1 MEYFFYRFYS
11 TLRQTCADQVCKK
24 VFNWIRQQ
32 RPGVF
37 QTGETPTS
45 NVFIADFID
54 MNDFE
59 FCKIVVALNSQIMQ
73 SPVDANDIVKDKGD
87 ILI

>member
-1 MEYFFYRFYS
+1 M
-11 TLRQTCADQVCKK
+11 CKK
-24 VFNWIRQQ
+24 VFDWIRQQ
-32 RPGVF
+32 RPGIF
-37 QTGETPTS
+37 QTGESPTS

-59 FCKIVVALNSQIMQ
+59 FCKIVVALNSKILQ
-73 SPVDANDIVKDKGD
+73 SSVETNDIVKDIVD